1 MSLEEIYQ
9 EVLLSHNEHPNNFKI
24 LSDATHQAYGHNPL
38 CGDEI
43 SIFISI
49 NNEKINDISFQGEG
63 CAICK
68 ASASLMTEALK
79 NLSIEEARKK
89 THHFI
94 QLLNDEKQPIPND
107 LGEIEALLGVRKFP
121 ARLKCATLAWHTFLE
136 ALENKQKCCHHT
148 NGHCSG
154 KCCCHL

>member
-9 EVLLSHNEHPNNFKI
+9 EVLLSHNEHPNNFET

-43 SIFISI
+43 SIFIII
-49 NNEKINDISFQGEG
+49 NEEKIEKISFQGEG

-79 NLSIEEARKK
+79 GLSIEEARTKSQV
-89 THHFI
+89 FI

-107 LGEIEALLGVRKFP
+107 LGEMEALLGVRKFP
-121 ARLKCATLAWHTFLE
+121 ARLKCATLAWHTFLN
-136 ALENKQKCCHHT
+136 ALEGKQACCHQH
-148 NGHCSG
+148 GSCSG
-154 KCCCHL
+154 NCCCHL